1 MSDSVGSSTSNG
13 GGVGGAEA
21 AASRGAESAR
31 GSEGARGLGSA
42 ERAEVSRAV
51 DGVDAK
57 AVGAEAARVSGAAAA
72 IDGFEK
78 ASGAGGRPVSEGTQ
92 AERDRRAAEAGARPP
107 SEATL
112 AERERRAEEA
122 KAERPIT
129 EPSRIA
135 TVDAPKMTVN
145 TDGAGP
151 REGAHYQA
159 QTAFQV
165 KGEYLNAQSQSFLA
179 LRPQELPAG
188 AKMGDPVEI
197 TIKGGRVYDEAT
209 KRDRV
214 VPDQTVYGILGDKK
228 GRGHEFAVEGSKRLH
243 ELLGSTGSARS
254 GTIAGEVSVRVA
266 VGAGKG
272 LVGTYGSGPGRIPS
286 EAEIQDYAQ
295 RVFAGR

>member
-1 MSDSVGSSTSNG
+1 MSDSIGSSTSNG
-13 GGVGGAEA
+13 GVGGAGA
-21 AASRGAESAR
+21 ARGADSAR
-31 GSEGARGLGSA
+31 SSDGARGLDGA

-51 DGVDAK
+51 EGVDAK
-57 AVGAEAARVSGAAAA
+57 AVGVEAGRVAGATPM
-72 IDGFEK
+72 DGFEK
-78 ASGAGGRPVSEGTQ
+78 APDVGGRPVSEGTQ

-107 SEATL
+107 SEATV
-112 AERERRAEEA
+112 AERERRAAEA

-165 KGEYLNAQSQSFLA
+165 KGEYLNAQTQSFLA

-243 ELLGSTGSARS
+243 ELLGSSGSARS

-266 VGAGKG
+266 VGAGQG
-272 LVGTYGSGPGRIPS
+272 LVGTYGSGPGRIPT